1 MAYPVDAAS
10 ISANTWNGIAA
21 LNNRVET
28 RLMQS
33 NQVQQ

>member
-28 RLMQS
+28 RLLQT
-33 NQVQQ
+33 NQAQ